1 MWATMTQC
9 TDGYKR
15 QICFPDTLD
24 ELFRL
29 QQQYPDAHLMAGGTD
44 LLVTLRHGPQ
54 DKRTIICLERI
65 AELRRIDELDDGSV
79 SIGATATFSTIARN
93 TLLQERYPLLTQAAA
108 TVGGPA
114 IRNMASIGGN
124 IVTASPAADSL
135 PALYLLDARLELRS
149 VTGYRTVAMD
159 AFILGPRRTM
169 LQPAEV
175 ISRIILP
182 PATDW
187 SIQRFEK
194 VGRRKSLAI
203 AVASLAAA
211 LRLAADGSVAEAR
224 FAWGSVGPTVL
235 RCAEAEQALIGKPLT
250 EESLNTAALLAQQAV
265 QPIDDI
271 RASAEYRRTVAG
283 NLLLRLVV

>member
-1 MWATMTQC
+1 MTF
-9 TDGYKR
+9 
-15 QICFPDTLD
+15 FPVTLT
-24 ELFRL
+24 ELFNL
-29 QQQYPDAHLMAGGTD
+29 QQQHPDAQFMAGGTD
-44 LLVTLRHGPQ
+44 LLVSIRHTPQ
-54 DKRTIICLERI
+54 PERTIICLERI
-65 AELRRIDELDDGSV
+65 DELRRIDELDDGSV

-93 TLLQERYPLLTQAAA
+93 TLLQECYPLLTQAAA

-114 IRNMASIGGN
+114 IRNMATIGGN

-149 VTGYRTVAMD
+149 ATGCRTVAID

-169 LQPAEV
+169 LQPGEI

-203 AVASLAAA
+203 AVASLAATV
-211 LRLAADGSVAEAR
+211 RLAADGTVAEAR
-224 FAWGSVGPTVL
+224 FAWGSVGPTIV
-235 RCAEAEQALIGKPLT
+235 RCAEAEQALVGKPLT
-250 EESLNTAALLAQQAV
+250 EENLNTAALLAQQAV

-271 RASAEYRRTVAG
+271 RATADYRRSVAG
-283 NLLLRLVV
+283 NLLLRLVA

>member
-9 TDGYKR
+9 TDRCKR
-15 QICFPDTLD
+15 QISFPDTLD
-24 ELFRL
+24 ELFER
-29 QQQYPDAHLMAGGTD
+29 QQQHPDSHLMAGGTD
-44 LLVTLRHGPQ
+44 LLVALRHGPQ
-54 DKRTIICLERI
+54 DGRTIICLERI
-65 AELRRIDELDDGSV
+65 DELRRIDALDNGSV
-79 SIGATATFSTIARN
+79 SIGATATFSSIARN
-93 TLLQERYPLLTQAAA
+93 ALLQERYPLLTQAAA

-135 PALYLLDARLELRS
+135 PALYLLDAQLELRAAAGS
-149 VTGYRTVAMD
+149 RTVAID

-169 LQPAEV
+169 LQRGEI

-182 PATDW
+182 PAKGW
-187 SIQRFEK
+187 NIQRFEK

-211 LRLAADGSVAEAR
+211 LRLTADGTVAEAR
-224 FAWGSVGPTVL
+224 FVWGSVGPTVL

-250 EESLNTAALLAQQAV
+250 EEILNAAALLAQQAV

-271 RASAEYRRTVAG
+271 RATADYRRSVAR
-283 NLLLRLVV
+283 NLLLRLVA